1 MPKDKVFP
9 LKFVAPLY
17 TGATFNPINS
27 SLIATA
33 LVAIATYMKVPS
45 AEATILITVFALA
58 SAVAYPAAGKLA
70 EVFGPRRLF
79 IAGTLFVLLGGLVGG
94 FGMNL
99 AMLIMSRVLM
109 AFGTSASYPA
119 AMLMIRR
126 RANAAG
132 LSEPP
137 SNVLGMLQISASVTG
152 VVGLPLGGIL
162 VGLLGWR
169 VSFWINAPFTVV
181 AFVMA
186 WLWLPKDA
194 PTRGEKSFKAIY
206 ANLDGTG
213 ILGFAAAMTA
223 LLAFLF
229 TLPDVSWVSLAL
241 AVVFGAF
248 LVWWELRK
256 KLPFIDVRLL
266 VRNTALSR
274 VYLRYAGFMLC
285 CYIIIYGL
293 TQWLE
298 ATRGMDSFVTG
309 LLIMPMSLVSTIVAW
324 FVSRSNMIRSTL
336 IIAVIF
342 CVVASASMFFLSTS
356 SPIVFVVVITVLFG
370 VMMGTMTI
378 GNQTALYTLAPASEM
393 GTASGLFRT
402 FGYIGTIASS
412 AIINLAFQKSVS
424 DAGVHT
430 IATTMIVVSVL
441 ILLLTVTDRWVM
453 KSTKTAA
460 AA

>member
-1 MPKDKVFP
+1 MPKNKIFP

-33 LVAIATYMKVPS
+33 LVAIAAYMKVPP

-58 SAVAYPAAGKLA
+58 SAIAYPAAGKLA

-79 IAGTLFVLLGGLVGG
+79 IVGIILVFLGGLIGG
-94 FGMNL
+94 FGLNMP
-99 AMLIMSRVLM
+99 MLIVSRVLM
-109 AFGTSASYPA
+109 GLGTSASYPA
-119 AMLMIRR
+119 AMLLIRR
-126 RANAAG
+126 RADSAG

-152 VVGLPLGGIL
+152 VVGLPLGGVL

-181 AFVMA
+181 AFIMA
-186 WLWLPKDA
+186 LLWLPKDA
-194 PTRGEKSFKAIY
+194 PGQNTKSFKEIY
-206 ANLDGTG
+206 SNLDGTG
-213 ILGFAAAMTA
+213 ILGFAGMMTA
-223 LLAFLF
+223 LLVFLF
-229 TLPDVSWVSLAL
+229 TLPHFSWVSLAL
-241 AVVFGAF
+241 VILFGAF
-248 LVWWELRK
+248 MVWWELRK
-256 KLPFIDVRLL
+256 NRPFIDVRLL
-266 VRNTALSR
+266 VRNMALSR

-298 ATRGMDSFVTG
+298 ATRGLDSFMTG

-336 IIAVIF
+336 IIAVVF
-342 CVVASASMFFLSTS
+342 CIVASVSMFFLSTG
-356 SPIVFVVVITVLFG
+356 SPIIFIILITVLFG
-370 VMMGTMTI
+370 IMMGTMTI
-378 GNQTALYTLAPASEM
+378 GNQAALYALAPASEM

-424 DAGVHT
+424 DSGVHS
-430 IATTMIVVSVL
+430 IAIIMIVVSALV
-441 ILLLTVTDRWVM
+441 LLLTVTDRWVM
-453 KSTKTAA
+453 KSPNSSKAV
-460 AA
+460 